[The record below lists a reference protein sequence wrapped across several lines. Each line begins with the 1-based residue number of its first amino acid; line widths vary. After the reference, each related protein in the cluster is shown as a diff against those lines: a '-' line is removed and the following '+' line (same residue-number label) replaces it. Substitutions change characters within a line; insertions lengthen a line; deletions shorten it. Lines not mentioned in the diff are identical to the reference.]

1 MCIKMAI
8 SLGHT
13 QCSNTLGMSG
23 KEEQEEEENK
33 LNAMAFLVISAKE
46 KVKLD
51 AVM

>member
-1 MCIKMAI
+1 MAI

-23 KEEQEEEENK
+23 KEEQEEKEEENK